1 MEFQKTAATPATGG
15 TLHDKGSLHAK
26 YVTPVLFTLSI
37 LLSAGLLFF
46 VQPLL
51 TRLVTP
57 KIGGA
62 AGVWTTATLFFQ
74 CVMIGGY
81 LYAHLLTRLPRI
93 RHQIGIHLLLW
104 LVATTF
110 LPMEVAADWALQTG
124 TAIQTQTLILY
135 GITVGAPFFFLS
147 ANAPL
152 IQTWYGRTRGQ
163 SSHDPYFLYG
173 ASNVGALIA
182 LIGFPLVAEP
192 FFGISAISMGWSM
205 GFILLGAL
213 LFISAFWTTHDHPD
227 AKTVLRISDKKS
239 DMRIMMRWAAIAFVP
254 SSLMLA
260 LTTKVTTDFGSFPL
274 LWVIPLALY
283 LMTYVAGF
291 QSKALLSDKTMVW
304 LYPCAIAVLG
314 VTGIASFANLLT
326 LEVAVVMA
334 LAFTVVSLHLHRRL
348 YKLRPDPSRLTVFYL
363 TISIGGAAGGFF
375 NAIMAP
381 GLMGG
386 MYEFALTVLAAAAV
400 LLLRLDGEL
409 RSASPFISAALVT
422 AIIFIL
428 AVDGQYLQMVAT
440 PYNLTV
446 VTLISCILLALVKYR
461 TVGVLLL
468 SAVTV
473 ATVALDG
480 RGVSIY
486 EERNFFGLHRV
497 ADNGELRVY
506 MNGTTIHGGQISGDT
521 IDPEPIYYYRRDGAL
536 GEIASSA
543 SWKDADQVGIMGLG
557 VGAMLAYRAP
567 DQIIDVFEIDPG
579 VVQIAKDPK
588 LFNFMSSYGEDA
600 RIFVGDG
607 RIQLEKRKSDYG
619 VLLIDAYSS
628 DAVPMHLSTVEAM
641 EVFMED
647 VSEDGVLAYHISNRY
662 FDLRKPLGAAAAH
675 LGHRAFYI
683 YDEPAMG
690 AAAHEVAILALVV
703 VRNGQMPDFLQDPDT
718 RWEEIKV
725 DPAHAWTDDRSSPFT
740 SLK

>member
-1 MEFQKTAATPATGG
+1 
-15 TLHDKGSLHAK
+15 
-26 YVTPVLFTLSI
+26 
-37 LLSAGLLFF
+37 
-46 VQPLL
+46 
-51 TRLVTP
+51 
-57 KIGGA
+57 
-62 AGVWTTATLFFQ
+62 
-74 CVMIGGY
+74 MIGGY

-104 LVATTF
+104 LIATTF
-110 LPMEVAADWALQTG
+110 LPMNVAADWAVETG

-135 GITVGAPFFFLS
+135 AVTVGAPFFFLS

-182 LIGFPLVAEP
+182 LIGFPLIAEP
-192 FFGISAISMGWSM
+192 FFGITAISMGWSV

-213 LFISAFWTTHDHPD
+213 LFISAFWTTRDHPD

-291 QSKALLSDKTMVW
+291 QSKALLSDKTMIW
-304 LYPCAIAVLG
+304 LYPTAIAVLAVFG
-314 VTGIASFANLLT
+314 MASFAGLLT
-326 LEVAVVMA
+326 FEIAVAMA

-375 NAIMAP
+375 NAILAP

-386 MYEFALTVLAAAAV
+386 MYEFPLTVLAAAAV
-400 LLLRLDGEL
+400 LLLRLDGEP
-409 RSASPFISAALVT
+409 RRTSAFISAALVT
-422 AIIFIL
+422 AIVFIL
-428 AVDGQYLQMVAT
+428 TIDGAQLQLIAT
-440 PYNLTV
+440 SYNLTV
-446 VTLISCILLALVKYR
+446 VTLIACILLALVKYR
-461 TVGVLLL
+461 TLGVLMMSLVVIIT
-468 SAVTV
+468 VT
-473 ATVALDG
+473 LDG
-480 RGVSIY
+480 LGTSIH

-497 ADNGELRVY
+497 ADNGDLRAY
-506 MNGTTIHGGQISGDT
+506 MNGTTIHGGQISGESV
-521 IDPEPIYYYRRDGAL
+521 DPEPIFYYRRDGAL

-543 SWKDADQVGIMGLG
+543 AWKDADQIGLVGLG
-557 VGAMLAYRAP
+557 VGSMLAYREA
-567 DQIIDVFEIDPG
+567 DQNVDIFEIDPG
-579 VVQIAKDPK
+579 VITIAKDPK
-588 LFNFMSSYGEDA
+588 LFNFMSSYGEGA
-600 RIFVGDG
+600 RVFVGDG
-607 RIQLEKRKSDYG
+607 RIQLEKRKARYG

-641 EVFMED
+641 QVFMED
-647 VSEDGVLAYHISNRY
+647 VAKDGILAYHISNRY

-675 LGHRAFYI
+675 LGYRAFYT
-683 YDEPAMG
+683 YDVPDAK
-690 AAAHEVAILALVV
+690 AARDHDAAILALVV
-703 VRNGQMPDFLQDPDT
+703 VRNGEVPEFLQTPDT
-718 RWEEIKV
+718 NWEEIKI
-725 DPAHAWTDDRSSPFT
+725 DPTRAWTDDKSSPFT